1 MHIMSNMVQSSNSS
15 VRSKYMER
23 IYKTMRNTGACS
35 IAAGIVIL
43 VAGVAV
49 GIVSIVSGSIL
60 LKRKSEIMF

>member
-60 LKRKSEIMF
+60 LKRKSEILF